1 MTVTPTERP
10 AWAASFVKLSRRPRV
25 WPAASLA
32 LVAVLVLASAT
43 ASLARPAGTVSAA
56 RSGLAAGAQ
65 PANPLAQTV
74 EFTFTSTFDGS
85 TQQAVMQVPTA
96 YQAGQAAPLLIALHD
111 WEEDRLPPFNDFK
124 TAADNAGWLLASPN
138 MHGNVSPG
146 PAHALASLASQHDIL
161 DTIQWVS
168 QHYTIDPS
176 RIYITGK
183 GMGGQTALVTA
194 AKHPGTFAAVAS
206 DRGFTSLVF
215 WWDDGSADRRAK
227 IEQEVGGN
235 PDVAQWEYQ
244 RRSMLREYVDTFNYV
259 TNYELIPLR
268 LYAASEDTFVPL
280 YHAVNL
286 NTSILAAYPTAPVTL
301 TTFPGDHATP
311 VPGGPAGIIQW
322 LGTHV
327 RGAPPTQFNAVT
339 DENTTLWWVNVT
351 QRTNV
356 ERFTQ
361 VRTVI
366 GSNNTVVMNV
376 VDEEGVD
383 LSLDLAAAGLPAA
396 ERYAVED
403 VDVDQAT
410 FGNRSVDPVAG
421 SLPIGVDA
429 GSHRVTTYPGLTPLP
444 MATVELQYGV
454 NGFSGASDTYLSQ
467 WNPGANYGVAP
478 QISLRS
484 PNVFN
489 GLLRFNLAS
498 VPSQALIGGIHGA
511 ALSLQL
517 LADGNGN
524 ESYVHGYKLNRSW
537 NEAQATWTEATSG
550 QPWGGPGANAVP
562 ADREGRP
569 LDSRESWA

>member
-1 MTVTPTERP
+1 
-10 AWAASFVKLSRRPRV
+10 
-25 WPAASLA
+25 
-32 LVAVLVLASAT
+32 
-43 ASLARPAGTVSAA
+43 
-56 RSGLAAGAQ
+56 
-65 PANPLAQTV
+65 
-74 EFTFTSTFDGS
+74 
-85 TQQAVMQVPTA
+85 MQVPTV
-96 YQAGQAAPLLIALHD
+96 YQPGQATPLLIVLHD

-124 TAADNAGWLLASPN
+124 SAADNAGWLLASPN

-168 QHYTIDPS
+168 QHYTVDPS

-259 TNYELIPLR
+259 TNYEFIPLR
-268 LYAASEDTFVPL
+268 LYAATEDTFVPL

-327 RGAPPTQFNAVT
+327 LGAPPTQFNVVT
-339 DENTTLWWVNVT
+339 DENTTLWWTAIT
-351 QRTNV
+351 QRTSA

-361 VRTVI
+361 VRAAI

-376 VDEEGVD
+376 VDEVG
-383 LSLDLAAAGLPAA
+383 
-396 ERYAVED
+396 R
-403 VDVDQAT
+403 
-410 FGNRSVDPVAG
+410 RSVAG
-421 SLPIGVDA
+421 SGRGRFA
-429 GSHRVTTYPGLTPLP
+429 GGRALRGRGCVRRPGH
-444 MATVELQYGV
+444 V
-454 NGFSGASDTYLSQ
+454 
-467 WNPGANYGVAP
+467 
-478 QISLRS
+478 
-484 PNVFN
+484 
-489 GLLRFNLAS
+489 
-498 VPSQALIGGIHGA
+498 
-511 ALSLQL
+511 
-517 LADGNGN
+517 
-524 ESYVHGYKLNRSW
+524 
-537 NEAQATWTEATSG
+537 
-550 QPWGGPGANAVP
+550 
-562 ADREGRP
+562 
-569 LDSRESWA
+569 